1 MANTNQLKN
10 LLKKKGWT
18 GKEVGQLL
26 IASMLNDIKQQ
37 GQGEKT
43 PLFSQSDFEKMESS
57 LTSDRDYISYGVYRD
72 LYSSI
77 IDSFNRGQGLYQQ
90 FYNGFSRL
98 FTELREVENADNA
111 QKSIDGSG
119 ITTH

>member
-1 MANTNQLKN
+1 MANKYQLDK

-26 IASMLNDIKQQ
+26 IASLLNDIKQL

-43 PLFSQSDFEKMESS
+43 PLFSQADFEKMESS
-57 LTSDRDYISYGVYRD
+57 LNSDFDYLSYGVYRE

-77 IDSFNRGQGLYQQ
+77 LDSFNIGQGLCQQ

-98 FTELREVENADNA
+98 YLMLREVQIADKV
-111 QKSIDGSG
+111 Q
-119 ITTH
+119 

>member
-1 MANTNQLKN
+1 MANKYQLDK

-43 PLFSQSDFEKMESS
+43 PLFSQADFEKMESS
-57 LTSDRDYISYGVYRD
+57 LNSDFDYLSYGVYRE

-77 IDSFNRGQGLYQQ
+77 IDSFNSCLLYT
-90 FYNGFSRL
+90 SRC
-98 FTELREVENADNA
+98 V
-111 QKSIDGSG
+111 
-119 ITTH
+119 

>member
-1 MANTNQLKN
+1 MANKYQLDK

-26 IASMLNDIKQQ
+26 IASMLNDIKQL

-43 PLFSQSDFEKMESS
+43 PLFSQAHFEKMESS
-57 LTSDRDYISYGVYRD
+57 LNSDFDYLSYGVYRE

-77 IDSFNRGQGLYQQ
+77 IDSFNRGQGLCQQ
-90 FYNGFSRL
+90 FYNGFCRL
-98 FTELREVENADNA
+98 YLMLREV
-111 QKSIDGSG
+111 
-119 ITTH
+119 